1 MPSPSTDVPHPQE
14 ADYEDL
20 LSLWADLQAGLSMV
34 LAQPR
39 HTADLARKIRQYD
52 LWMQNLLRQDTDTG
66 LYLLFQLATNSA
78 VGYSALHALVCAVL
92 CHVTAEELKLK
103 PVERDS
109 LVRAAMT
116 MNIGMTRL
124 QDTLALQTA
133 KPSDTQQAL
142 IRGHASASATLLRA
156 MGVSDYL
163 WLDIVINHHGPA
175 TSKAEFQQLEAVHR
189 LTHILGVVD
198 RYAAMVSPRKSRA
211 GRSMAETVR
220 AMLANVQVRNDP
232 VGAALVRA
240 IGQCPP
246 GTFVAMD
253 NGDTALVLRRSA
265 TANQPL
271 VATLLN
277 AKNQPFTPPR
287 LHRTS
292 TSAPKVQSALPAN
305 TVKTRINHQRLLRQ
319 GIQADR
325 GGPLLD

>member
-20 LSLWADLQAGLSMV
+20 LSLWADLQAGLYMV
-34 LAQPR
+34 LSQPQ
-39 HTADLARKIRQYD
+39 HTADLPRKIQQYD
-52 LWMQNLLRQDTDTG
+52 QWMQNLLEQDTDTG

-92 CHVTAEELKLK
+92 CHVTAAELQ
-103 PVERDS
+103 VDATERDS

-116 MNIGMTRL
+116 MNISMTRV
-124 QDTLALQTA
+124 QDTLAMQPA
-133 KPSDTQQAL
+133 KPSDAQQAQ
-142 IRGHASASATLLRA
+142 IRNHSETGTELLRA
-156 MGVSDYL
+156 KGVTDPV
-163 WLDIVINHHGPA
+163 WLDIVAGHHGPA
-175 TSKAEFQQLEAVHR
+175 TGRVDFHQLETPHR
-189 LTHILGVVD
+189 LAHILGVVD

-253 NGDTALVLRRSA
+253 NGDTALVLRRSQ

-277 AKNQPFTPPR
+277 AKGVGFIPPR
-287 LHRTS
+287 LHRTA
-292 TSAPKVQSALPAN
+292 TSAPKVQAALPASA
-305 TVKTRINHQRLLRQ
+305 VKIRINHQRLLRQ
-319 GIQADR
+319 GIQVDR
-325 GGPLLD
+325 GDALLD

>member
-39 HTADLARKIRQYD
+39 HTVDLVRKIRQYD

-92 CHVTAEELKLK
+92 CHVTAKELQVLD
-103 PVERDS
+103 VERDS
-109 LVRAAMT
+109 LVYAAMT

-124 QDTLALQTA
+124 QDTLATQTA
-133 KPSDTQQAL
+133 KPSDTQQQL
-142 IRGHASASATLLRA
+142 IRDHANAGETLLRA
-156 MGVSDYL
+156 VGVTDPV
-163 WLDIVINHHGPA
+163 WLDIVAGHHGPA
-175 TSKAEFQQLEAVHR
+175 TGRMEFHQLETPHR
-189 LTHILGVVD
+189 LAHILGVVD

-232 VGAALVRA
+232 VGEALVRA

-246 GTFVAMD
+246 GTYVSMD
-253 NGDTALVLRRSA
+253 NGETALVLRRSA

-277 AKNQPFTPPR
+277 AKGIALSAPR
-287 LHRTS
+287 LHRTT
-292 TSAPKVQSALPAN
+292 TSAPRVQAALPAHS
-305 TVKTRINHQRLLRQ
+305 VKIRVNHQRLLRQ
-319 GIQADR
+319 GIQVDR
-325 GGPLLD
+325 GGPVQE